1 MSEKY
6 IVKLIGLRMMKD
18 YDFLPSPKTAATT
31 SENAVSTHK
40 QPSKRTLQNILNFAR
55 CCQNINVKDVKF
67 KLYLN

>member
-1 MSEKY
+1 
-6 IVKLIGLRMMKD
+6 MMND
-18 YDFLPSPKTAATT
+18 YDFLPAPKASATS
-31 SENAVSTHK
+31 SENAVSTTK